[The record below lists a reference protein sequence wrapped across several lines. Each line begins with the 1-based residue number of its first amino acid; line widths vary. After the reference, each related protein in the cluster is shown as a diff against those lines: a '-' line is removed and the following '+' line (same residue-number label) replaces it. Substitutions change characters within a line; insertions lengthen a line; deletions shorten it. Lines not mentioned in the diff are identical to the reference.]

1 MPQIICVSPH
11 PWGQGPNRVGN
22 LVRWLPQAEVL
33 FFEPAQSRLSSLRRP
48 REGGRVAK
56 QVLAFTLP
64 TGVPANEEA
73 PARIARRSRQNAAF
87 IRQCMAEH
95 DFDRPVLWLRCPDQ
109 VELAFLL
116 PECGGLIYDCDQDW
130 SRLPP
135 EWEATLAGE
144 ADVVFAASEQ
154 LQEHLSQYSDNVAL
168 LPNGVDYPLFSQA
181 AASYPTVPA
190 DLSRIP
196 QPVFGYLGRVDDFT
210 QLGPAYQAAAA
221 HPEWS
226 FVFVG
231 PFSRQNPGCSAMRRQ
246 KNVFLLGEKSLPSLP
261 RYLAGFDVCFTL
273 LDERDPAPPLAS
285 EQLYQYLASGKPTVT
300 MLSGDSEPFYGDVVY
315 TAHFDIEFISA
326 CALALEEDGDAFARR
341 RTAYAAAADW
351 RLRGDYLEQMFD
363 ANGF

>member
-1 MPQIICVSPH
+1 M
-11 PWGQGPNRVGN
+11 
-22 LVRWLPQAEVL
+22 RWLPQAEVL

-116 PECGGLIYDCDQDW
+116 PECGGLIYNCDQDW

-181 AASYPTVPA
+181 AASYPTVPV

-231 PFSRQNPGCSAMRRQ
+231 PFSRQNPGCSAMCRQ